1 MWGWLIHE
9 FDSFTGKYSICQPY
23 TLCISKS
30 VFLILLL
37 IACSCSECSEELKEL
52 KVTLRHYAYRLRD
65 NLMDAIFR
73 FLDLSTADYYMVCA
87 AHDLAYFGF
96 LHSTELTVPNWASFS
111 LAIHQ
116 GVADIAIDSDVS
128 PSCLRVRIKA
138 LKTDPLL
145 ASFPSFLPSFLL
157 SLLLSFLFP
166 SSWVH
171 HWVIYYWIGF
181 FKLCTKLK
189 GTPRKD
195 YKWTCETCNT

>member
-1 MWGWLIHE
+1 MNSTRTRVNTVSVSRTLSAYQNQFSWSSCWLLAVVA
-9 FDSFTGKYSICQPY
+9 STQ
-23 TLCISKS
+23 
-30 VFLILLL
+30 
-37 IACSCSECSEELKEL
+37 

-166 SSWVH
+166 SSWVR

-189 GTPRKD
+189 GTPRKN